1 MSDLNLHCLLYT
13 KFFLDLFSFRFFEN
27 IYVGWGHK
35 NLESSFEPALPDEP
49 LTEFPSG
56 PEVTEAD
63 DPTPEEEAAVRAA
76 LQEKELE
83 AEFEQ
88 NIDHD
93 DEGDD
98 DIVDDDGEGGDQFD
112 DD

>member
-1 MSDLNLHCLLYT
+1 M
-13 KFFLDLFSFRFFEN
+13 
-27 IYVGWGHK
+27 
-35 NLESSFEPALPDEP
+35 
-49 LTEFPSG
+49 EFPSG

-76 LQEKELE
+76 LEEKELE

-93 DEGDD
+93 DEADD
-98 DIVDDDGEGGDQFD
+98 DGIVDDDGEGEDQFD
-112 DD
+112 DDL